1 LVLSRN
7 KVAVGEPV
15 AEKNKN
21 KFEEEG
27 YRIEKREL
35 SREEGTRRKTP
46 ARLRRGTQRT
56 KREVGRRH

>member
-1 LVLSRN
+1 
-7 KVAVGEPV
+7 VAVGEPV

-27 YRIEKREL
+27 YSVEKREL